1 VLDISRLVVIAW
13 HPFRMPDEHSVVI
26 IEDDTDVM
34 VLLHHVLGMAGFR
47 VYEATSG
54 RDGLQLIRDHRPELV
69 TLDLGLADIDGNQVC
84 RRIRQFSDAYIV
96 VVSGRDDEVDRL
108 VALEI
113 GADDYI
119 VKPFS
124 PRELQA
130 RVAALLRRPRRL
142 ARPAGIGARE
152 SDAGAG
158 SAGSGLRT
166 AAALDTSPSYTDNP
180 GVLRHGSLTLDVEG
194 RVSHIDGVEL
204 ALTRIEF
211 DLLATLLSG
220 PNRVW
225 SRDALLHQ
233 VWGSEWSSDLHLVE
247 VHMGNLRRK
256 LGDDARTGRWIR
268 TVRGV
273 GYRLAPIDSA
283 IHGEPMTRTDAAM
296 HVTEHR

>member
-1 VLDISRLVVIAW
+1 
-13 HPFRMPDEHSVVI
+13 MPAEHSVVI
-26 IEDDTDVM
+26 IEDDTEIM
-34 VLLHHVLGMAGFR
+34 VLLHRVLEMAGFR
-47 VYEATSG
+47 VYDASSG
-54 RDGLQLIRDHRPELV
+54 REGLQLIQDHGPDLV

-84 RRIRQFSDAYIV
+84 RQVRQFSDAYIV

-142 ARPAGIGARE
+142 TRPAVI
-152 SDAGAG
+152 DAQGSEGTAG
-158 SAGSGLRT
+158 DAASRSMT
-166 AAALDTSPSYTDNP
+166 AVLDTRRARTEDP
-180 GVLRHGSLTLDVEG
+180 GVLRHGSLALDVEG
-194 RVSHIDGVEL
+194 RVAELDGAEL

-220 PNRVW
+220 PRRVW
-225 SRDALLHQ
+225 SRDALLHK

-247 VHMGNLRRK
+247 EHQGNLRRK

-273 GYRLAPIDSA
+273 GYRLAPSDSQTRV
-283 IHGEPMTRTDAAM
+283 EPVIPTEAPARSTETR
-296 HVTEHR
+296 